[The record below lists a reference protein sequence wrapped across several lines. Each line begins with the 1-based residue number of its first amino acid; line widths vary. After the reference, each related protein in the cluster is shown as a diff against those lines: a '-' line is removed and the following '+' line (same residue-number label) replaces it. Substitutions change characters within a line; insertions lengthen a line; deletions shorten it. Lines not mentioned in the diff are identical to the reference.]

1 MHCWFDIFF
10 HLLLRA
16 NCSSQAVQSSVA
28 SAVGTPHSSLSLP
41 RATVFPVA
49 SFVCICA
56 LVPLAISSFID
67 SVKRYS
73 SSAV

>member
-1 MHCWFDIFF
+1 MHCSFGIFF

-28 SAVGTPHSSLSLP
+28 PAVGTPHSSLSLP

-49 SFVCICA
+49 YFVCICE
-56 LVPLAISSFID
+56 LVPLAIGSFID
-67 SVKRYS
+67 GANNYS

>member
-1 MHCWFDIFF
+1 MHCSFGIFF

-16 NCSSQAVQSSVA
+16 NCSSQAIQSSVA
-28 SAVGTPHSSLSLP
+28 SAVGTPRSSLSLP
-41 RATVFPVA
+41 RATAFPVA
-49 SFVCICA
+49 SFVCICE

-73 SSAV
+73 SSAI